1 MLNCNNVYKIH
12 QTAPNFKILDCTIR
26 DGGLVNDSNF
36 DDETVRSVYEACAQ
50 SNIDIM
56 EIGFRDSDKFFPRG
70 KYGKWR
76 FATTATW
83 RKFWMEKK
91 KSPYL
96 NWPMLEN
103 ATGGTFP
110 KKKQAP
116 LI

>member
-56 EIGFRDSDKFFPRG
+56 EMEILRRRRRG
-70 KYGKWR
+70 ENFG
-76 FATTATW
+76 W
-83 RKFWMEKK
+83 RK
-91 KSPYL
+91 KSRH
-96 NWPMLEN
+96 
-103 ATGGTFP
+103 
-110 KKKQAP
+110 
-116 LI
+116 I

>member
-70 KYGKWR
+70 K
-76 FATTATW
+76 
-83 RKFWMEKK
+83 K

>member
-76 FATTATW
+76 FCDDGDV
-83 RKFWMEKK
+83 EKILDGEK

-110 KKKQAP
+110 KRSKP
-116 LI
+116 R

>member
-76 FATTATW
+76 FCDDGDVE
-83 RKFWMEKK
+83 KILDGEKK
-91 KSPYL
+91 SRH
-96 NWPMLEN
+96 
-103 ATGGTFP
+103 
-110 KKKQAP
+110 
-116 LI
+116 I